1 MKKSLLLAAA
11 LFATTAA
18 FGQTYRLVGGNIN
31 GSENWDAA
39 SASTV
44 MSETTS
50 NVYEWSGTQL
60 GNAFKITVDGTWDN
74 AVGAGSGELTV
85 GTPYSFT
92 QGNSTADI
100 IIGGNC
106 DYVQNPKVVLDMNAK
121 TVTVTGT
128 VVEKEPVD
136 PNELTLYMIG
146 SNVNGHSW
154 ELAQEDCKFTN
165 MGGGVFEW
173 KGEILGT
180 GFKVNDGTWGNA
192 DYNFGSTSGNE
203 LTLGEPYYYWANG
216 SSGNIAFAGGF
227 TEVNNPTVTLNLNDA
242 TITVTGDESGVA
254 TWYITGINSQWEL
267 TEDWELAPVE
277 GKDGIFGRDVYV
289 VETAATLKVSD
300 NGWAHQYGTN
310 LPEEV
315 FVDAD
320 HMTVQLEPVDG
331 EGGNVPYELEE
342 GSYYIEFDLNELILT
357 VKNSADNAVEAVVV
371 GNDAKAVY
379 YNLNGQKVLNP
390 DRGIF
395 VKVVNGKAVKVVK

>member
-1 MKKSLLLAAA
+1 MKKSLLFAAA

-18 FGQTYRLVGGNIN
+18 FGQTYRLVGANIN

-39 SASTV
+39 SATTV
-44 MSETTS
+44 MEQTS
-50 NVYEWSGTQL
+50 PNVYEWSGTEL
-60 GNAFKITVDGTWDN
+60 GNAFKITENGTWDN
-74 AVGAGSGELTV
+74 AVGAGNGELTV

-92 QGNSTADI
+92 QGGSTADI

-136 PNELTLYMIG
+136 PSELTFYMIG

-165 MGGGVFEW
+165 LGNGRYEW

-180 GFKVNDGTWGNA
+180 GFKINDGTWGNA
-192 DYNFGSTSGNE
+192 DYNLGSTGGNE
-203 LTLGEPYYYWANG
+203 LFLGEPYFYWANG
-216 SSGNIAFAGGF
+216 SSGNIAFADV
-227 TEVNNPTVTLNLNDA
+227 TEVVNPTVLLDLNDA
-242 TITVTGDESGVA
+242 TIVVTGEGSGEA
-254 TWYITGINSQWEL
+254 TWYITGINGLWEL
-267 TEDWELAPVE
+267 TDDWALAPVDGQE
-277 GKDGIFGRDVYV
+277 GVFGRDVYV
-289 VETAATLKVSD
+289 VETAATMKVSD

-310 LPEEV
+310 LPDDV

-320 HMTVQLEPVDG
+320 HMTVQLEQVDG

-342 GSYYIEFDLNELILT
+342 GSYYIEFDLNTLILT
-357 VKNSADNAVEAVVV
+357 VKSSAEDAVEAVVV
-371 GNDAKAVY
+371 GKDAKAVY